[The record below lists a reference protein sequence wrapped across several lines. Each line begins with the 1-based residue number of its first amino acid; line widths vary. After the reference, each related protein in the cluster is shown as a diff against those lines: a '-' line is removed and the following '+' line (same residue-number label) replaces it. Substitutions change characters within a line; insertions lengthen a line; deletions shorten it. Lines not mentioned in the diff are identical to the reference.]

1 VGLRVLIGVLSY
13 PIFANSGVMAHRV
26 LPAGFEP
33 ATNRLGGD
41 YSSSELREHTNA
53 GEGFQTLAHIDQSRL
68 PPFLVPADRLGKGN
82 RNVLVTLE
90 GFEPS
95 FNRLE
100 GDRVSPTLQ
109 SECGFNCSRPQ
120 TALQLS

>member
-1 VGLRVLIGVLSY
+1 
-13 PIFANSGVMAHRV
+13 MRV

-33 ATNRLGGD
+33 ATYPLGGD
-41 YSSSELREHTNA
+41 YSSTELREHTNA
-53 GEGFQTLAHIDQSRL
+53 GERIQAFFHIDQSGL
-68 PPFLVPADRLGKGN
+68 PSLLVPADCLGKSN
-82 RNVLVTLE
+82 RDVPVTLE

-109 SECGFNCSRPQ
+109 SECGFIVADHLLLCNYPSQSTLAKMSGYPSMADRM
-120 TALQLS
+120 TRW